1 LRAFEQLET
10 RLNRGAAQ
18 IDQKELDFLLQKQR
32 DEQNAEEHLPKG
44 LNPQMLE
51 QVVALLS
58 RSPTPLSAIETA
70 RELDVSRI
78 TARRYLEFLVAQKTC
93 VLELE

>member
-1 LRAFEQLET
+1 
-10 RLNRGAAQ
+10 
-18 IDQKELDFLLQKQR
+18 
-32 DEQNAEEHLPKG
+32 
-44 LNPQMLE
+44 MLE

-78 TARRYLEFLVAQKTC
+78 TARRYLEFLVAQKKC
-93 VLELE
+93 VLELEYQKIGRPTNRYRLAR